1 MTRVVRLPP
10 SGAKNGDERI
20 LPLINV
26 VFLLLIF
33 FMLAGRL
40 STPDPLAIEP
50 PASASEALPP
60 APGIEVL
67 AAADGR
73 LALDGRVVT
82 EADLLAA
89 VRQRVAAAP
98 SPDIR
103 FRADGELAA
112 AHAIGLMRGL
122 QEAGVGTLY
131 LVTVPAGR

>member
-1 MTRVVRLPP
+1 MRRPP
-10 SGAKNGDERI
+10 SGAKDGDERI

-40 STPDPLAIEP
+40 STSDALSVEP

-60 APGIEVL
+60 AQGIEVL
-67 AAADGR
+67 AGADGR
-73 LALDGRVVT
+73 LALDGRVVS
-82 EADLLAA
+82 EAELLAA
-89 VRQRVAAAP
+89 VRQRSAAAP

-103 FRADGELAA
+103 LRADGELAA
-112 AHAIGLMRGL
+112 ARAIGLMRGL
-122 QEAGVGTLY
+122 QAAGVGTLH

>member
-1 MTRVVRLPP
+1 MRRRTR
-10 SGAKNGDERI
+10 SENGDEGI
-20 LPLINV
+20 LPLINI

-40 STPDPLAIEP
+40 STSDPLSVDP

-73 LALDGRVVT
+73 VALDGKVVS
-82 EADLLAA
+82 EAELLAA
-89 VRQRVAAAP
+89 LRQRLAASP
-98 SPDIR
+98 SSEVQ

-112 AHAIGLMRGL
+112 GRAIGLMDSLRK
-122 QEAGVGTLY
+122 AGVVKLY
-131 LVTVPAGR
+131 LVTMPAGR